1 MRTFHQKKT
10 AQQKEQKNLEDENA
24 ILQKT
29 SETPVF

>member
-1 MRTFHQKKT
+1 MRTFHQKT